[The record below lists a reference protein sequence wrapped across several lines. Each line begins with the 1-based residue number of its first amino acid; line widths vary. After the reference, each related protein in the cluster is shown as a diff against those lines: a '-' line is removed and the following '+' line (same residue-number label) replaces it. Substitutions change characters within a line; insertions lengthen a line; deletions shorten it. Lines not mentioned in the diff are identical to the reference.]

1 MPTAEIDLNINI
13 LLQTRGLE
21 TKGFGIPLIEGTSFP
36 FFRVK
41 TDAAASTKEIL
52 WISKIRNT
60 VFQQI
65 KLTDPS
71 APDTA
76 LAVGV
81 TGSGTSGD
89 PHIIDVTLSTDSGS
103 VITATASAVAA
114 IVNADGT
121 AGPLLNGTATGSG
134 TGIVT
139 PVAATPLVTVSA
151 TRDNTFTSSAEMI
164 TLGYE
169 LTDKEVL
176 IADALLGQDLK
187 PPTFVV
193 HSRDGDDTT
202 DDSITESLTTLRTT
216 NDTWYFILI
225 EETTKAALQE
235 AGDFAASNEKLFVGN
250 TADLTA
256 LTGRNN
262 IREAYVIDDK
272 AATEFPAAAW
282 VGRVGPTTPGSVT
295 WKWKQLNNVTA
306 GDFTTTQLTT
316 IRNDDGQAIVD
327 SRGRIYMNEGI
338 TTGKEFIDIIRGRD
352 FLNSRLLEELILLF
366 TNNDK
371 VGFDNQGI
379 GQIEGVVRGV
389 LNEVS
394 ANDYVAGVSD
404 AADAKNSDD
413 GAFQFQVSTPAF
425 SSISSTDK
433 SNRNLPNVKFTLVP
447 KGAIHTLTINGTIGF
462 AA

>member
-1 MPTAEIDLNINI
+1 MPTAEIDININI
-13 LLQTRGLE
+13 LLQTQGLE
-21 TKGFGIPLIEGTSFP
+21 TRGFGIPLIEGTSFP

-41 TDAAASTKEIL
+41 TDEGIAISEIL

-65 KLTDPS
+65 KFTDPS
-71 APDTA
+71 AADEP
-76 LAVGV
+76 LAVAV
-81 TGSGTSGD
+81 TGAGTSGD

-103 VITATASAVAA
+103 AIIATAAAVVAL
-114 IVNADGT
+114 VNADGT

-139 PVAATPLVTVSA
+139 PVAATPLVTVSD
-151 TRDNTFTSSAEMI
+151 TRDNAFTSSAEMI
-164 TLGYE
+164 ALGYE

-176 IADALLGQDLK
+176 MADKLLAQDLK
-187 PPTFVV
+187 PPSFVV
-193 HSRDGDDTT
+193 HSRDTSVT
-202 DDSITESLTTLRTT
+202 SSDSITESLTTLRQT

-225 EETTKAALQE
+225 EETDKASLQE

-250 TADLTA
+250 TPDITA
-256 LTGRNN
+256 LSGRNN

-282 VGRVGPTTPGSVT
+282 VGRVGPTVPGSAT
-295 WKWKQLNNVTA
+295 WKWKRLNGVTP
-306 GDFTTTQLTT
+306 GDFTTDQLLT
-316 IRNDDGQAIVD
+316 IRNDNGQAIVD

-371 VGFDNQGI
+371 VGLDNQGI

-394 ANDYVAGVSD
+394 ENDYVAGVSD
-404 AADAKNSDD
+404 DDDAKNSDD
-413 GAFQFQVSTPAF
+413 GVFQFKVSSPAF
-425 SSISSTDK
+425 SQISTTDK

-462 AA
+462 A